1 MLFWGEIA
9 FSQKFSPPY
18 KVFFE
23 LKAGFQREQ
32 IKLTDPGNKLSN
44 RLTPY
49 PTTGANIGFLL
60 NNNRSAITLEFD
72 KMAIGNMPYF
82 DTLKQSLA
90 ADIRFLRFSTLFQ
103 HQIPLISKADNR
115 KLSLLLKAGPNMTFR
130 NEQTGT
136 NLHTSLGASINNSDT
151 AQYDNF
157 SLLNRNIFAGL
168 TLSGGL
174 LFTPNPRLR
183 FSYNFFPAWNVSSND
198 VVIQDIRYRFFNVP
212 TIYQAKAI
220 NSGNTLTHSLAMGYT
235 FGKTQ
240 QRKEQIE
247 KKKQLYTPEEWE
259 KRKRWSLVLHTSN
272 TYPVVNL
279 SDPAGYLTKEPV

>member
-1 MLFWGEIA
+1 MPFYGMLFGHIPSSMNKFLVYLFPIFLFGTEII
-9 FSQKFSPPY
+9 FSQDSPIPHRI
-18 KVFFE
+18 FIE

-32 IKLTDPGNKLSN
+32 IKLTDPGNKLIN

-49 PTTGANIGFLL
+49 PSTGANIGIFL
-60 NNNRSAITLEFD
+60 NNNKSAIALELE
-72 KMAIGNMPYF
+72 KMTIGNMPYF

-103 HQIPLISKADNR
+103 HQIPLISKADKR
-115 KLSLLLKAGPNMTFR
+115 KLSLLLKAGPNFALR

-136 NLHTSLGASINNSDT
+136 ILHTSLGASINNSDT

-198 VVIQDIRYRFFNVP
+198 VVVQDIRYRYFNDP
-212 TIYQAKAI
+212 TVYNARAL
-220 NSGNTLTHSLAMGYT
+220 STGTTFTHSLSMGYA

-240 QRKEQIE
+240 VRKDEIAQ
-247 KKKQLYTPEEWE
+247 K
-259 KRKRWSLVLHTSN
+259 
-272 TYPVVNL
+272 
-279 SDPAGYLTKEPV
+279 